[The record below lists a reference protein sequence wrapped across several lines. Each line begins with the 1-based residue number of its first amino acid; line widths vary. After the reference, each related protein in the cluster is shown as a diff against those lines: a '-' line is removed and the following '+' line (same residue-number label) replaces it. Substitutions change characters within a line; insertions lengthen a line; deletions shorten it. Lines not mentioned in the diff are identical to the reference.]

1 MRDVWH
7 HRRRLGSVSVLDR
20 IARVVLKTVAVPER
34 AELSRPPALDCVVIE
49 HRARVLGSAR
59 HSLCLATV
67 VVAEVH
73 RHPGVSAVWAIAEP
87 ESAVAVIAPALE
99 GVVVEYRALVHV
111 PARHGLR
118 GAPRAEV
125 HRRRSVCGNA
135 GCAVNLR
142 VKRHLVKTPALEG
155 VVVEDRARE
164 TIAGRQSLR
173 RAPGA
178 EVRRRRS
185 ESIRRRRCRD
195 RAVPDSAAITPALDG
210 AVVEYRARKRTPR
223 RHGLCGT
230 PGAKVHHLR
239 GIGGVP

>member
-20 IARVVLKTVAVPER
+20 VVRNTVAVPER
-34 AELSRPPALDCVVIE
+34 AVLLRPPALDCVVVE

-73 RHPGVSAVWAIAEP
+73 RHPGVSVVWAIAEP

-125 HRRRSVCGNA
+125 HRRRSVCVNT

-142 VKRHLVKTPALEG
+142 VNRHLVNTPALEG

-178 EVRRRRS
+178 EVHRRRS

-195 RAVPDSAAITPALDG
+195 RAVPDSAITPALDG

-230 PGAKVHHLR
+230 PGAEVHHLR
-239 GIGGVP
+239 GIWGVP